1 MDEGIKLREIYRIIF
16 SMKEEIKQMNVQLR
30 ALRKE
35 VKGEKVSGTE
45 G

>member
-1 MDEGIKLREIYRIIF
+1 MDEGIKLREIYRIIL

>member
-1 MDEGIKLREIYRIIF
+1 MDEGIKLREIYRIIL
-16 SMKEEIKQMNVQLR
+16 SMKEEISKMNVQLR

>member
-1 MDEGIKLREIYRIIF
+1 MDEGIKLREIYRIIL

-35 VKGEKVSGTE
+35 VKGERVSGTE